1 MEGHA
6 VERDAV
12 VTAVHPVHERE
23 EGDAAHEKGEED
35 HPAIELVQPGVLEAE
50 LEERKEK
57 KGNCR

>member
-1 MEGHA
+1 MERHA

-23 EGDAAHEKGEED
+23 EGDAAHEEGEKD
-35 HPAIELVQPGVLEAE
+35 HTAIDLVQPGVLEAE

-57 KGNCR
+57 KGNGR